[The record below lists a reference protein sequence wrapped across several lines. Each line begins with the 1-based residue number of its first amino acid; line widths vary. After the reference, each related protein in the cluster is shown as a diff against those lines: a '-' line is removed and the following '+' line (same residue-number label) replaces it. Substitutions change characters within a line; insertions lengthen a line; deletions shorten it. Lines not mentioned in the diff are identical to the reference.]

1 MIRAVHQEFRPARDG
16 AEFADFQPVAVD
28 GIVIKNVVPLEFRR
42 VPREIVV
49 DGKRPDFNH
58 GILHGVPQID
68 GLSVPAAGVELR
80 GIWNRH
86 SISFRFL

>member
-1 MIRAVHQEFRPARDG
+1 MVYH
-16 AEFADFQPVAVD
+16 
-28 GIVIKNVVPLEFRR
+28 VVLLK
-42 VPREIVV
+42 VPGVMDKIVV